1 MYCSKCGASIADN
14 ASFCSACGN
23 ATGGAGTTQTQ
34 VGVLPPP
41 PPPPHVA
48 AGTPA
53 LYAGFWLR
61 VVAAI
66 IDYLIIGVPLGAIF
80 FGLIASSLPALMRM
94 QGEGGAPMMIVFTI
108 LPRLIAFAVIS
119 LVGSWLYWAAME
131 SSDWQATLGKKAL
144 GLYVTDMEGRRCSF
158 GKTSG
163 RFWGG
168 RGIGAVPYLGGL
180 YFLISCIMAGFT
192 ERKQALHDMIANC
205 LVLRKA

>member
-23 ATGGAGTTQTQ
+23 ATGASGATQTQ
-34 VGVLPPP
+34 IGVLPPP
-41 PPPPHVA
+41 PAPPLTA
-48 AGTPA
+48 AGTPV

-66 IDYLIIGVPLGAIF
+66 ID
-80 FGLIASSLPALMRM
+80 GLILAIPFA
-94 QGEGGAPMMIVFTI
+94 
-108 LPRLIAFAVIS
+108 LIAFGLFASVFPTLLRMEGEPPMVIVATVFPRVIV
-119 LVGSWLYWAAME
+119 LAIIYIVGSWLYWAGLE

-144 GLYVTDMEGRRCSF
+144 GLYVTDMEARRTTFGR
-158 GKTSG
+158 TSG
-163 RFWGG
+163 RFWAG
-168 RGIGAVPYLGGL
+168 RGISMVPYLGGL

-192 ERKQALHDMIANC
+192 EKKQALHDMIANC